1 MLFFLTGKTISE
13 STRGLPLNKNTEFNH
28 NMFTNKLGAI
38 SVYKFILIIKLPIR
52 QLGCPPA
59 TVHPYHKACTGDEPE
74 LVSARRY
81 PHVGD

>member
-52 QLGCPPA
+52 
-59 TVHPYHKACTGDEPE
+59 
-74 LVSARRY
+74 
-81 PHVGD
+81 